1 MEDAM
6 PKPNVEADADDL
18 QRDADTGAPVG
29 VAPNGAKTEGEI
41 EEKTNADPGDA
52 ARIDPES
59 RIPRPVQPDLA

>member
-1 MEDAM
+1 M
-6 PKPNVEADADDL
+6 PQHNPAVDRDDV
-18 QRDADTGAPVG
+18 QRNTETGAPVG

-41 EEKTNADPGDA
+41 EEDANADRGEA

>member
-6 PKPNVEADADDL
+6 SKPDSKADLDDV
-18 QRDADTGAPVG
+18 QRDTETGTPVG

-41 EEKTNADPGDA
+41 EEKTNADPGKA